1 MYRITRSPNNG
12 IVVYKDDKVVPGINY
27 LEITLKANSKPDSEI
42 VLLAYTDGSGE
53 TLNTI
58 RDDVVFDITGNG
70 GYSIKGSGYKAHIEY
85 MGNLLGRVAEC
96 AFKVEANSPFA
107 ELTLKITETIHNK
120 DESIQVS

>member
-42 VLLAYTDGSGE
+42 VLWSCADGSVK
-53 TLNTI
+53 TLYAI
-58 RDDVVFDITGNG
+58 QDDVVFDITGNG

-107 ELTLKITETIHNK
+107 EFTLKITETIHNK